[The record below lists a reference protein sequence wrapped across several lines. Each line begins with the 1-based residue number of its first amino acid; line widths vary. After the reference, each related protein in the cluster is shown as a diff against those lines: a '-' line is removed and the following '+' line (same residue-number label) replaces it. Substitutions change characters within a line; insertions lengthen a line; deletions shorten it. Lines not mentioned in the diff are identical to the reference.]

1 MQIFEDGVGKRLDL
15 LPALPNGKRP
25 TLGEDV
31 FLVPDTREGTAMPVY
46 FLVDK
51 DRMLLRV
58 NGKPMSVGNQYV
70 SQKII
75 EHNQS
80 ETARLTQ
87 EANEAAARTRK
98 LQEQWDSGAYLTESP

>member
-1 MQIFEDGVGKRLDL
+1 M
-15 LPALPNGKRP
+15 PNGKRP

-31 FLVPDTREGTAMPVY
+31 FLVPDTREGTATPVY

-70 SQKII
+70 IQKIT
-75 EHNQS
+75 EHNQA
-80 ETARLTQ
+80 EAARLTQ
-87 EANEAAARTRK
+87 EANDAVARTRK
-98 LQEQWDSGAYLTESP
+98 LQELWDSGSYLTESP